1 MAYMRSGTL
10 VADHLQYFADVPLL
24 ALFCAGVVYA
34 WNQRQRA
41 AKIATAIIV
50 TLLVAAMATYAF
62 DRAEVYRNEETLWP
76 DNLSKNPD
84 TWQAHLIIAQ
94 RRFKQERFAEAAY
107 HAGRA
112 AELKP
117 QLADIHNQL
126 GLAYCRLDR
135 FEEGIAEYRKALQLK
150 EAKPSNARS
159 AEVAKIR
166 GNLANALAITA
177 NYLSE
182 STPTIPEEATRRY
195 DEAVRQYEESLEL
208 DPQQPAIHRDLG
220 KLLARLRRYDE
231 AIPHLRA
238 TLQMWPNEP
247 GAHETLD
254 AIEAT
259 RR

>member
-1 MAYMRSGTL
+1 MKLATG
-10 VADHLQYFADVPLL
+10 
-24 ALFCAGVVYA
+24 ALFA
-34 WNQRQRA
+34 
-41 AKIATAIIV
+41 ILTTA
-50 TLLVAAMATYAF
+50 
-62 DRAEVYRNEETLWP
+62 
-76 DNLSKNPD
+76 S
-84 TWQAHLIIAQ
+84 
-94 RRFKQERFAEAAY
+94 
-107 HAGRA
+107 A

-117 QLADIHNQL
+117 ELADIHNQL

-150 EAKPSNARS
+150 EAKPSNAMS

-166 GNLANALAITA
+166 ANLANALAITA
-177 NYLSE
+177 NYLGE
-182 STPTIPEEATRRY
+182 STPTVPEEATRRY

-208 DPQQPAIHRDLG
+208 DPQQPMIHRDLG
-220 KLLARLRRYDE
+220 KLLARLGRYDE

-247 GAHETLD
+247 AARETLD